1 MTTPVTTW
9 TSDECA
15 AHWGVQVTTWNGY
28 VSRGQAPAPLP
39 GQDDDGRRLWDAD
52 EVRSF
57 DRPGAG
63 HRRSS
68 TAASELLDEMR
79 ETGARMAELRERQKE
94 LLRAGKEAGCEIRAM
109 SEALGISRQTAY
121 AWLRPD

>member
-1 MTTPVTTW
+1 MTTW

-15 AHWGVQVTTWNGY
+15 AHWGVRVTTWNGY

-39 GQDDDGRRLWDAD
+39 DPGPDGRRRWDAE

-57 DRPGAG
+57 DRPGVG
-63 HRRSS
+63 HRRS
-68 TAASELLDEMR
+68 AAGAEELLDRMR
-79 ETGARMAELRERQKE
+79 ESGARIAELRERQRE

-121 AWLRPD
+121 AWLRTDT

>member
-1 MTTPVTTW
+1 MPETW
-9 TSDECA
+9 TGEQCA
-15 AHWGVQVTTWNGY
+15 EHWGVQVTTWNGY

-39 GQDDDGRRLWDAD
+39 DRDDAGRRRWDPEA
-52 EVRSF
+52 VRAF

-68 TAASELLDEMR
+68 DAAAELLDAMR
-79 ETGARMAELRERQKE
+79 ETGEAMAELRERQRV
-94 LLRAGKEAGCEIRAM
+94 LLREGKAAGCEIRAM

-121 AWLRPD
+121 AWLKD